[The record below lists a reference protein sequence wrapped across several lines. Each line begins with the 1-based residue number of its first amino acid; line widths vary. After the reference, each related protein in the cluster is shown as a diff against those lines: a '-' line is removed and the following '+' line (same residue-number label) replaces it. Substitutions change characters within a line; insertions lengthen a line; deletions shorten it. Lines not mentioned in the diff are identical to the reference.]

1 MENLRLEGI
10 IAERTAEI
18 RKQKEELTD
27 SIEYASRIQQ
37 ALLPSDKVL
46 DEHQME
52 HFILFRPRDIVSGDF
67 YWMATKNEKLII
79 VVADCTGHGVPGAFM
94 SMLGMTFLDEIVI
107 KEEVTDT
114 ASILDQLRTHVI
126 TSLKQSGKTIRE
138 STRDGMDLSL
148 ISVDLKSKEIQ
159 FSGAYNPIYLV
170 RPLNRSEKRKVNKG
184 TELDL
189 PRGSMHNEKHLLIQ
203 VRADQM
209 PVGIAEKSEPFS
221 ASTFEYE
228 GYSIYMFSDGY
239 LDQFGGERGKKFM
252 SRNFKKLILE
262 LQSVP
267 IKEQGS
273 AMEKILLNWMGNIS
287 QIDDI
292 LVMGLRIMQS

>member
-37 ALLPSDKVL
+37 ALLPSDRL
-46 DEHQME
+46 LEEHHLE

-67 YWMATKNEKLII
+67 YWMAAKSGKLIV

-94 SMLGMTFLDEIVI
+94 SMLGMTFLDEII
-107 KEEVTDT
+107 EKEEVTDT
-114 ASILDQLRTHVI
+114 ASILDKLRNHVI

-138 STRDGMDLSL
+138 STRDGMDMSL
-148 ISVDLKSKEIQ
+148 ITIDLETKEIQ
-159 FSGAYNPIYLV
+159 FSGAYNPLYLV

-184 TELDL
+184 EELDL
-189 PRGSMHNEKHLLIQ
+189 PRGSMHNDKHVLIQ

-209 PVGIAEKSEPFS
+209 PVGITEKPTPFT
-221 ASTFEYE
+221 ASVHPYD
-228 GYSIYMFSDGY
+228 GYSIYMFTDGY

-252 SRNFKKLILE
+252 SRNFKKLVLE

-267 IKEQGS
+267 LNEQGT
-273 AMEKILLNWMGNIS
+273 AMEKILVNWMGNIS

-292 LVMGLRIMQS
+292 LVMGLRIKQ